1 MEKETTSTEEGIGE
15 DGDHYIVAEKDIDP
29 GLTQL
34 RQKLGEKAR
43 KEPRFRFYS
52 LYGHIYHMGT
62 LRSAWNLIRKHGQTP
77 GIDGMT
83 YDIIEARG
91 LTPYL
96 EKVQQ
101 QLKTRSYKPQPVR
114 RVYIPKADGR
124 KRPLGIPTITDRLVQ
139 MAVLLIIEPIFEA
152 DFLECSYGF
161 RPDKSAHDAIREI
174 VKNLKEG
181 RISIY
186 DADIKAYFD
195 SIPHD
200 KLLACLKMRVTDGTL
215 LELIES
221 WLKAPIVEEKK
232 NDDGSWNIKVE
243 KPSRGTAQGGVIS
256 PLLANIYL
264 HWFDNRFHCAEG
276 PRYYANARLVRYAD
290 DFVVMARYVGDK
302 ISNSVKQLI
311 ENWLGLEIN
320 QEKTKIITLKNIGD
334 SIDFLGFTLR
344 LERSHYN
351 SGTYIRIEPK
361 RKAIEKFRDKIREL
375 TSYTRCYLPVRDSI
389 KAINSF
395 LYGWKGYFQLGHPD
409 RTFRRLDNYVRDKV
423 VKQLNRRSQR
433 QFKKPKE
440 ITWYRYL
447 KDHLGLGSLAT
458 KT

>member
-1 MEKETTSTEEGIGE
+1 MEKENTSTEEGIGE
-15 DGDHYIVAEKDIDP
+15 DETRYIVAEKDIDP

-52 LYGHIYHMGT
+52 LYGHIHHMGT
-62 LRSAWNLIRKHGQTP
+62 LKSAWNLIRKHGQTP

-83 YDIIEARG
+83 YDIIEAKG
-91 LTPYL
+91 LKPYL
-96 EKVQQ
+96 EEVQQ
-101 QLKTRSYKPQPVR
+101 QLKTKGYKPQPVR

-161 RPDKSAHDAIREI
+161 RPDRSAHDAIREI

-186 DADIKAYFD
+186 DADIRAYFD

-200 KLLACLKMRVTDGTL
+200 KLLTCMRMRVTDGTL
-215 LELIES
+215 LKLIES
-221 WLKAPIVEEKK
+221 WLKAPIVEKEK
-232 NDDGSWNIKVE
+232 NDDDSWNIKVE
-243 KPSRGTAQGGVIS
+243 KPSKGTAQGGVIS

-264 HWFDNRFHCAEG
+264 HWFDKRFHRSDG
-276 PRYYANARLVRYAD
+276 PRHYANARLVRYAD
-290 DFVVMARYVGDK
+290 DFVIMAKYVGTRVL
-302 ISNSVKQLI
+302 NSAKELI

-320 QEKTKIITLKNIGD
+320 QEKTRVVTLKDIGD
-334 SIDFLGFTLR
+334 SVDFLGFTFR
-344 LERSHYN
+344 VEHSHYR
-351 SGTYIRIEPK
+351 GTYIRIKPK
-361 RKAIEKFRDKIREL
+361 KKAIEKAKDKIREL
-375 TSYTRCYLPVRDSI
+375 TSYTRGCLPVKDFIRD
-389 KAINSF
+389 INSF
-395 LYGWKGYFQLGHPD
+395 LKGWKGYFQLGHPNRD
-409 RTFRRLDNYVRDKV
+409 FRALDNYVRIKV
-423 VKQLNRRSQR
+423 LKHLNRRSQR
-433 QFKKPKE
+433 NFKKPE
-440 ITWYRYL
+440 GITWYQYL
-447 KDHLGLGSLAT
+447 KDYLGLASLVT